1 MKKIILFVVL
11 SFVCISLHAQF
22 SSHIDGTPARIV
34 KKIDV
39 EGTELLNENW
49 IKGSAKIQDGTKFN
63 DIMLKYNVLEDV
75 PYFQG
80 KDDAVMLFTKPVHEF
95 TLNGGVPTIF
105 RSGFPAVG
113 NFRENSY
120 YQVLAEGKIILL
132 KKIYKKITETREYN
146 SATTVKKIG
155 DNVAYYVFFE
165 DKMIPL
171 KKDKSFFINNFGK
184 KEAMQS
190 FFSSEKIDLKSDE
203 GLVKVVNKYNSLP

>member
-1 MKKIILFVVL
+1 MKKIALFVVL
-11 SFVCISLHAQF
+11 SFVCISLQAQF

-49 IKGSAKIQDGTKFN
+49 VKGSAKIQDGTKFN
-63 DIMLKYNVLEDV
+63 DIMLKYNVLDDV

-95 TLNGGVPTIF
+95 TLNDGTLKIF

-113 NFRENSY
+113 NFKENSF
-120 YQVLAEGKIILL
+120 YQVLAEGKMVLL
-132 KKIYKKITETREYN
+132 KKIYKKITESREYN

-155 DNVAYYVFFE
+155 DNTAYFVF
-165 DKMIPL
+165 L
-171 KKDKSFFINNFGK
+171 
-184 KEAMQS
+184 
-190 FFSSEKIDLKSDE
+190 
-203 GLVKVVNKYNSLP
+203 

>member
-1 MKKIILFVVL
+1 MKKIVLFVVL
-11 SFVCISLHAQF
+11 SFFGISLHAQF
-22 SSHIDGTPARIV
+22 SSHIDGTPTRIV

-49 IKGSAKIQDGTKFN
+49 IKGSVKIQDGTKFN
-63 DIMLKYNVLEDV
+63 DVMLKYNVLEDV

-80 KDDAVMLFTKPVHEF
+80 KEDAVMLFSKPVHEF
-95 TLNGGVPTIF
+95 TLNDGTPKVF

-113 NFRENSY
+113 NFKETAY
-120 YQVLAEGKIILL
+120 YQVLAEGKMTLL
-132 KKIYKKITETREYN
+132 KKVYKKITETREYN

-171 KKDKSFFINNFGK
+171 KKDKSFFLNNFNK

-190 FFSSEKIDLKSDE
+190 FFSVEKIDLKSDE
-203 GLVKVVNKYNSLP
+203 GLAKVVNKYNSLP